1 MKTLTKKVAMEPLVH
16 YLTELCRDLTP
27 RQFRLAIH
35 PLMTCLPSHPHI
47 GSPER
52 AADCIA
58 TVVTRLN
65 LSSIVGGIQPTRYE
79 RQLAEALW
87 RWNREPSPPLP
98 DQEAELAFP
107 LTEVELMRLQAWFER
122 VKTLIEATAVYYYA
136 PIRQQ

>member
-1 MKTLTKKVAMEPLVH
+1 MESLVH

-27 RQFRLAIH
+27 RQFRLALH
-35 PLMTCLPSHPHI
+35 PLMTCLPEHPHI

-58 TVVTRLN
+58 TVVARLN
-65 LSSIVGGIQPTRYE
+65 LSAIVGGVQPTRYE

-98 DQEAELAFP
+98 DPEAEMAFQ
-107 LTEVELMRLQAWFER
+107 LTELEMIRLQAWFER
-122 VKTLIEATAVYYYA
+122 AKTLIEGTVAYGYV
-136 PIRQQ
+136 PIRQH